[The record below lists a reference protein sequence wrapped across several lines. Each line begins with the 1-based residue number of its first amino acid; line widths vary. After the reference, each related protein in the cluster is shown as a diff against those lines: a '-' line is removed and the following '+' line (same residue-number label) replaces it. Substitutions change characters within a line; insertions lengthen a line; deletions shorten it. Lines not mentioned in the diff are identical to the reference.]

1 MCICKEEDPTQN
13 YIKEV
18 PKKNKI
24 TGTTSQKAT
33 KNTMWRQLEVPGRSE
48 ALSQPANKAR
58 GSLNKLPLSQS
69 DSNGTN
75 NACTLLHST
84 SWYQKN

>member
-33 KNTMWRQLEVPGRSE
+33 KNTM
-48 ALSQPANKAR
+48 
-58 GSLNKLPLSQS
+58 
-69 DSNGTN
+69 
-75 NACTLLHST
+75 
-84 SWYQKN
+84 